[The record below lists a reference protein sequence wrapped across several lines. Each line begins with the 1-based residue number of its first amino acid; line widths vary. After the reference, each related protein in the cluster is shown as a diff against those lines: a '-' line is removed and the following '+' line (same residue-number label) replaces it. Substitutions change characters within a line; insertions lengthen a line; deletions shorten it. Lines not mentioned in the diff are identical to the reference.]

1 MGEKKK
7 YTLLVVEDEPIIS
20 DGLKSLFEEEF
31 PDIFQV
37 YNCYHPKKALELFKF
52 RLPDVVVSDVKM
64 PKMTGIEMAEE
75 MRKVKPDIHVL
86 FLSGY
91 DEFDYVY
98 SAIKQDADD
107 YILKTEGDAT
117 IVEAMRKM
125 VELLDSENLF
135 MEEFKSAQTKVTYMA
150 PAFKQQALIHI
161 LDGSVSTEAEFKDA
175 MAELENP
182 LPEQKKMLLLV
193 GTLKEKVT
201 HMTQENILETVVG
214 LLQKAYGDKIAY
226 IHKVIYRKVLYG
238 CLNQRK
244 RSCRPFCL

>member
-7 YTLLVVEDEPIIS
+7 YTLLVVDDEPIIS

-125 VELLDSENLF
+125 VELLDSETLF

-161 LDGSVSTEAEFKDA
+161 LDGSVST
-175 MAELENP
+175 
-182 LPEQKKMLLLV
+182 
-193 GTLKEKVT
+193 
-201 HMTQENILETVVG
+201 
-214 LLQKAYGDKIAY
+214 
-226 IHKVIYRKVLYG
+226 
-238 CLNQRK
+238 
-244 RSCRPFCL
+244 

>member
-75 MRKVKPDIHVL
+75 MRKIKPDIHVL

-182 LPEQKKMLLLV
+182 LPEQKKCC
-193 GTLKEKVT
+193 
-201 HMTQENILETVVG
+201 
-214 LLQKAYGDKIAY
+214 
-226 IHKVIYRKVLYG
+226 
-238 CLNQRK
+238 CLSGR
-244 RSCRPFCL
+244 

>member
-7 YTLLVVEDEPIIS
+7 YTLLVVDDEPIIS

-75 MRKVKPDIHVL
+75 MRKIKPDIHVL

-98 SAIKQDADD
+98 SAIKQDAAD

-125 VELLDSENLF
+125 VELLDSETLF

-150 PAFKQQALIHI
+150 PAFKQ
-161 LDGSVSTEAEFKDA
+161 
-175 MAELENP
+175 
-182 LPEQKKMLLLV
+182 
-193 GTLKEKVT
+193 
-201 HMTQENILETVVG
+201 
-214 LLQKAYGDKIAY
+214 
-226 IHKVIYRKVLYG
+226 
-238 CLNQRK
+238 
-244 RSCRPFCL
+244 